1 MKILI
6 IGGTGTISSAVVND
20 LVNQR
25 HDVYV
30 LNRGNH
36 NDELPSGVNTIVC
49 DINDMSA
56 AKAALSGY
64 SFDAVADFIAFR
76 PDAVQR
82 DVELFSGR
90 CKQYVFISSASC
102 YQKPPKSHIIT
113 EETPLCNPYW
123 QYSRDKIDCENYL
136 FEQYEQNGFPVT
148 VVRPSHTYGN
158 RSVPTA
164 LHGNKGSWQVV
175 RRIME
180 GKPVIIPGDG
190 ESLWTI
196 THNTDFAPLFCALL
210 GKEQAIGQAY
220 HITSGEALTWNRIYD
235 LIGDAV
241 GVPVKKAH
249 LTSRDIISAGEK
261 YGYDFEGGLLGDKTY
276 STVFDNS
283 KVRKF
288 LPDYKMKTPFNKGV
302 KQTIDYIL
310 AHEEYQQADEEF
322 DEFCDKLWKNHGD
335 IF

>member
-6 IGGTGTISSAVVND
+6 IGGTGTISSAVVKE
-20 LVNQR
+20 LVNQQ
-25 HDVYV
+25 HNVYV

-36 NDELPSGVNTIVC
+36 NDELSNGVTPIVC
-49 DINDMSA
+49 DINDVSA
-56 AKAALSGY
+56 ATAALSDY
-64 SFDAVADFIAFR
+64 SFDVVADFIAFK
-76 PDAVQR
+76 PKAVQR

-113 EETPLCNPYW
+113 EDTPLCNPYW
-123 QYSRDKIDCENYL
+123 QYSQDKIACENYL

-148 VVRPSHTYGN
+148 IVRPSHTYGN
-158 RSVPTA
+158 RAVPTA

-180 GKPVIIPGDG
+180 CKPVIVPGDG

-210 GKEQAIGQAY
+210 GKDEAIGKAY
-220 HITSGEALTWNRIYD
+220 HITSGETLTWNRIYD
-235 LIGDAV
+235 LIGEALGKRV
-241 GVPVKKAH
+241 CKTH
-249 LTSRDIISAGEK
+249 LTSRDIIAAGNE
-261 YGYDFEGGLLGDKTY
+261 YGYDFEGGLLGDK
-276 STVFDNS
+276 SCSAVFDNS
-283 KVRKF
+283 KVLKF

-302 KQTIDYIL
+302 KQTVDYIL
-310 AHEEYQQADEEF
+310 AHEEYQQADEVF
-322 DEFCDKLWKNHGD
+322 DRFCDEMCKGY
-335 IF
+335 

>member
-1 MKILI
+1 MKILV
-6 IGGTGTISSAVVND
+6 IGGTGTISSAVVD
-20 LVNQR
+20 ELVRQR

-36 NDELPSGVNTIVC
+36 NDELPKGVTPIVC
-49 DINDMSA
+49 DINDISA
-56 AKAALSGY
+56 VKSALGGNE
-64 SFDAVADFIAFR
+64 FDAVADFIAFK
-76 PDAVQR
+76 PEAVRR

-113 EETPLCNPYW
+113 EDTPLCNPYW
-123 QYSRDKIDCENYL
+123 TYSQNKIACENYL

-164 LHGNKGSWQVV
+164 LHGKQGSWQIV
-175 RRIME
+175 RRIMA

-190 ESLWTI
+190 ESLWTL

-210 GKEQAIGQAY
+210 GKDESIGQAY

-235 LIGDAV
+235 LIGEAV
-241 GVPVKKAH
+241 SMGVKKAH
-249 LTSRDIISAGEK
+249 FTSRDIISAGEK
-261 YGYDFEGGLLGDKTY
+261 YDYDFEGGLLGDK
-276 STVFDNS
+276 SCSAVFDNG
-283 KVRKF
+283 KVKAF

-302 KQTIDYIL
+302 KQTVDYIL
-310 AHEEYQQADEEF
+310 AHERFQYIDEDF
-322 DEFCDKLWKNHGD
+322 DRFCDD
-335 IF
+335 ICKGYEF

>member
-6 IGGTGTISSAVVND
+6 IGGTGTISSAVVNE
-20 LVNQR
+20 LVKQN

-36 NDELPSGVNTIVC
+36 NDELPEGVTKTVC
-49 DINDMSA
+49 DINDVSA
-56 AKAALSGY
+56 AKTSLSD
-64 SFDAVADFIAFR
+64 SIFDVVADFIAFR
-76 PDAVQR
+76 PDEVHR

-90 CKQYVFISSASC
+90 CGQYVYISSASC
-102 YQKPPKSHIIT
+102 YQKPPKSHIVT
-113 EETPLCNPYW
+113 ENTPLCNPYW
-123 QYSRDKIDCENYL
+123 QYSREKIACENYL
-136 FEQYEQNGFPVT
+136 FGQYRKKGFPVT

-164 LHGNKGSWQVV
+164 LHGNNGSWQVV

-190 ESLWTI
+190 ESLWTV

-210 GKEQAIGQAY
+210 GKGEAIGEAY

-235 LIGDAV
+235 LIGEAV
-241 GVPVKKAH
+241 GKSLYRVH
-249 LTSRDIISAGEK
+249 ITSSDIIAESND
-261 YGYDFEGGLLGDKTY
+261 YDFEGPLLGDKSY

-283 KVRKF
+283 KVLRF
-288 LPDYKMKTPFNKGV
+288 LPDYKMKTPFCKGV

-310 AHEEYQQADEEF
+310 THEQYQQSDEQF
-322 DEFCDKLWKNHGD
+322 DRFCDEMCVSHYDL
-335 IF
+335 I

>member
-6 IGGTGTISSAVVND
+6 IGGTGTISSAVVD
-20 LVNQR
+20 ELARQQ

-36 NDELPSGVNTIVC
+36 NDELPNGVTPIVC
-49 DINDMSA
+49 DINDISTT
-56 AKAALSGY
+56 AALGSNCY
-64 SFDAVADFIAFR
+64 DVIADFIAFK
-76 PDAVQR
+76 PEAVQR
-82 DVELFSGR
+82 DVQLFSGR

-102 YQKPPKSHIIT
+102 YQKPPQSHIIT

-123 QYSRDKIDCENYL
+123 QYSQDKIACENYL

-148 VVRPSHTYGN
+148 IVRPSHTYGN

-164 LHGNKGSWQVV
+164 LHGSKGSWQVV

-180 GKPVIIPGDG
+180 NKPVIIPGDG
-190 ESLWTI
+190 ESLWTL

-210 GKEQAIGQAY
+210 GKDEAIGQAY

-235 LIGDAV
+235 LIGEAV
-241 GVPVKKAH
+241 GVPVYKMH

-261 YGYDFEGGLLGDKTY
+261 YGYDFEGGLLGDK
-276 STVFDNS
+276 SCSAVFDNS
-283 KVRKF
+283 KVLKF
-288 LPDYKMKTPFNKGV
+288 LPDYNMKTPFNKGV
-302 KQTIDYIL
+302 KQTVDYIL
-310 AHEEYQQADEEF
+310 AHEEYQQADEVF
-322 DEFCDKLWKNHGD
+322 DRFCDDLCKGY
-335 IF
+335 